1 MKQFNTMKKYFAV
14 GVTALMLVVS
24 CSDDFLEVA
33 PTGSLADAQVGT
45 KAGIEGLLIGT
56 YSALNGVF
64 GSRFEGP
71 NHWVTGSVV
80 GGEANVV
87 RLVFCEVRL
96 RTKFW

>member
-56 YSALNGVF
+56 CQLRSAQAPC
-64 GSRFEGP
+64 R
-71 NHWVTGSVV
+71 
-80 GGEANVV
+80 V
-87 RLVFCEVRL
+87 RLP
-96 RTKFW
+96 